1 MIKKLVKML
10 FTGAKTAGST
20 TKRSNDFLDDLL
32 EKEYLTNAVDNLKT
46 QSGKVVEKAGMVY
59 QQTKDKIDDNINIDN
74 LKDVGDKIIEKGKEI
89 TEDLSET
96 MQESSSTLKNVMNEG
111 EKIVKDIIGDEEE

>member
-1 MIKKLVKML
+1 MIKKLVKIL
-10 FTGAKTAGST
+10 FKSAKTAGST
-20 TKRSNDFLDDLL
+20 TKKSNDFLDDLL

-59 QQTKDKIDDNINIDN
+59 QQTKDKFDDNINMDN
-74 LKDVGDKIIEKGKEI
+74 LKDVGDKIIEKGKEL
-89 TEDLSET
+89 TEDLSES
-96 MQESSSTLKNVMNEG
+96 MQESSSTLKNVMKEG